1 MTRGQGNQVVSW
13 IISWWKDGIEAAW
26 GGRPLKKL
34 APDDSFELHT
44 HNMPRIW
51 TPPPEAMETV
61 VELFNEDSL
70 AHPHTPHV
78 FAVPRLMTH
87 LWRNHLSKDSYVLFT
102 VNVGPSFWTCSM
114 NEPLIVLIFLP
125 LDHVSNYRC
134 TWVLQRISPVP
145 GGRIQTSWAP

>member
-1 MTRGQGNQVVSW
+1 MILLSYT
-13 IISWWKDGIEAAW
+13 
-26 GGRPLKKL
+26 
-34 APDDSFELHT
+34 HT
-44 HNMPRIW
+44 TCLGFGH
-51 TPPPEAMETV
+51 PPPEAMETV

-125 LDHVSNYRC
+125 LDHVSNYRGP
-134 TWVLQRISPVP
+134 WVLHGMS
-145 GGRIQTSWAP
+145 TSLEVQDHMEVGFKYPDIHRCGKIHDLEGSVHEV